1 MPTPGILGLS
11 DGMEKCAYLVVNDE
25 ETGEKLDWRRCVDG
39 IVEGT
44 VPAAG
49 VRVEVELRPPEAE
62 VS

>member
-1 MPTPGILGLS
+1 
-11 DGMEKCAYLVVNDE
+11 MEKCAYLVVNDE